1 MSGNKKALTEIGK
14 SLASHGFARIRQGEF
29 GRIVNDVSQYVLIHR
44 SKFDESLYVE
54 AYVCTASDAQGISRF
69 DAGQPFVGGRVS
81 PGGVDYHDHSF
92 GGDSEQIVCAIQAAC
107 SDVVFPWFDVFST
120 ATELV
125 AALDERQGVA
135 RELAADT
142 TQGGIPYRRVSVK
155 TLPDVFPSLV
165 QKMAGHG
172 FTLCR
177 NPNYICFY
185 KKAGWIWHVVLLE
198 AVSAGVFL
206 VVRVASWLPA
216 LQVSDAWTE
225 DASPADFGSLI
236 LVNGGFLGD
245 GGLSPRP
252 LSCINISRADTTGSV
267 VQEIEH
273 LIVDQDNR
281 FFQTQTTPADFLASV
296 DPAYRRVSYLQG
308 AFESIQNTPH

>member
-1 MSGNKKALTEIGK
+1 MSDSKKALTEIGK
-14 SLASHGFARIRQGEF
+14 FLASDGFARIRQGEF
-29 GRIVNDVSQYVLIHR
+29 GRIVNDVSQYVLAHR

-54 AYVCTASDAQGISRF
+54 AYVCAAIDAQGISRF

-92 GGDSEQIVCAIQAAC
+92 GSDSEQIVCAIQAAC

-125 AALDERQGVA
+125 AALDERHGVA
-135 RELAADT
+135 RELAADA

-177 NPNYICFY
+177 NPNYVCFY

-198 AVSAGVFL
+198 VVSTGIFL
-206 VVRVASWLPA
+206 VVRVATWLPV
-216 LQVSDAWTE
+216 LQVSDSWTQ
-225 DASPADFGSLI
+225 DASPADFDSLI
-236 LVNGGFLGD
+236 LVNGGYLGD
-245 GGLSPRP
+245 DGVSPRP
-252 LSCINISRADTTGSV
+252 VSCINISRPDTTDRV
-267 VQEIEH
+267 VQEVER
-273 LIVDQDNR
+273 LIMDQGNR

-308 AFESIQNTPH
+308 AFESIQDTPH